1 MDEEKQ
7 DSHPAL
13 DAALVIALERM
24 DDSVFSLKKAVRH
37 ALDGAQ
43 YLQPEDR
50 VALLD
55 LAKECL
61 NDMEKTMDARMN
73 IIDMLPGDT
82 HGDG

>member
-7 DSHPAL
+7 ETPQL
-13 DAALVIALERM
+13 YAALVIAIERM
-24 DDSVFSLKKAVRH
+24 DDSVFILKKAVRH

-50 VALLD
+50 GPLLE

-61 NDMEKTMDARMN
+61 NDMEKTMAVRMS
-73 IIDMLPGDT
+73 IIDMLPGDAN
-82 HGDG
+82 GEA